1 MTTMNMSENNNLVIP
16 STVITRP
23 LSEQEIAE
31 LLGVTRQSVYQVV
44 DRARQKLK
52 RAIIQDREL
61 CAMMRET
68 CGAARE

>member
-1 MTTMNMSENNNLVIP
+1 MSDELVIA
-16 STVITRP
+16 SEHIWRP

-68 CGAARE
+68 CGRERLA

>member
-1 MTTMNMSENNNLVIP
+1 MSDELVIA
-16 STVITRP
+16 SEHVRRP

-44 DRARQKLK
+44 DRARMKLR
-52 RAIIQDREL
+52 RAILSDREL

-68 CGAARE
+68 CGREQA

>member
-1 MTTMNMSENNNLVIP
+1 MTTTTNDLVIA
-16 STVITRP
+16 SEYIRRP

-44 DRARQKLK
+44 DRARQKLR
-52 RAIIQDREL
+52 RAVLGDREL

-68 CGAARE
+68 CGATRK